1 MRAYRDPEGRGHSW
15 LVRMEDGIK
24 AADHETANL
33 GILERTRRIEAGRDE
48 YARER
53 NDA

>member
-1 MRAYRDPEGRGHSW
+1 MRAYREPEGRGHSW
-15 LVRMEDGIK
+15 LVKLEDGI
-24 AADHETANL
+24 ASTDRETANL

-48 YARER
+48 FEKEH